1 MMYGK
6 SKPHIQVSM
15 ADLRLHR
22 KVLFIACAVLLVAVI
37 ALGLLL
43 LQGGYSQDK
52 ARDQLSQRMYS
63 ACSSALDEVNR
74 IGGIITSNTP
84 SRLGRVRQY
93 IYFMEQLNLMSVS
106 MYGEGGRMAPDE
118 AFAALYDDLDH
129 FEAQVQQSTNS
140 TNDIRTLL
148 STHLNALQVYLV
160 QP

>member
-1 MMYGK
+1 MEPLPHFFRERRDHNMMYGK

-63 ACSSALDEVNR
+63 ACSSALVL
-74 IGGIITSNTP
+74 TKP
-84 SRLGRVRQY
+84 
-93 IYFMEQLNLMSVS
+93 
-106 MYGEGGRMAPDE
+106 
-118 AFAALYDDLDH
+118 
-129 FEAQVQQSTNS
+129 
-140 TNDIRTLL
+140 
-148 STHLNALQVYLV
+148 
-160 QP
+160 